1 MLTDRHALTDTQS
14 REQVCVQHP
23 TSADTWHYPHLLLG
37 TAAADSWPSINR
49 SVSPGGRAH
58 SSKHAAAVT
67 CGSWMGQTD
76 GCMHGQQLH
85 KPCSTYYAGSA
96 NNEAEMRSIIGRH
109 SSKSSDIA
117 QQTPGT

>member
-1 MLTDRHALTDTQS
+1 M
-14 REQVCVQHP
+14 
-23 TSADTWHYPHLLLG
+23 
-37 TAAADSWPSINR
+37 AAADSWPSINR
-49 SVSPGGRAH
+49 SVSPGKRAH

-85 KPCSTYYAGSA
+85 KPCSAYYADSA